1 MATDATGAAL
11 AADPAAAVDPAAAA
25 ESAAEAEFDAMTG
38 RLGIEVPADLKGGVL
53 AGYRG
58 LRDMTALLRAVD
70 TGRRPG
76 TDDRTGNTDDRTS
89 NTDDRTGNDEE
100 RPGA

>member
-1 MATDATGAAL
+1 MATDDARAAL
-11 AADPAAAVDPAAAA
+11 VADSAAVANPAAAA
-25 ESAAEAEFDAMTG
+25 ESAAEAEFDALTG

-58 LRDMTALLRAVD
+58 LRDMTALLRGVE
-70 TGRRPG
+70 TGEHGLPG
-76 TDDRTGNTDDRTS
+76 RTDQHGRTGGEI
-89 NTDDRTGNDEE
+89 RTGDDEE

>member
-1 MATDATGAAL
+1 MATDDARAAL
-11 AADPAAAVDPAAAA
+11 VADSAAVVNPAAVA
-25 ESAAEAEFDAMTG
+25 ESAAEAEFDALTG

-58 LRDMTALLRAVD
+58 LRDMTALLRGVE
-70 TGRRPG
+70 TGRAGR
-76 TDDRTGNTDDRTS
+76 TDQHGRTGGETL
-89 NTDDRTGNDEE
+89 TGDDEE